1 MRDPPSTNHQLVSR
15 SYSGK
20 GTVMG
25 EALLVEVEVE
35 VEVKVNIE
43 VLSDQGTAPSFILST
58 AGRGLS
64 GTRSDVL
71 VLP

>member
-1 MRDPPSTNHQLVSR
+1 
-15 SYSGK
+15 
-20 GTVMG
+20 MG
-25 EALLVEVEVE
+25 GALLVEVE

-64 GTRSDVL
+64 GTRPDVL